1 MKALELVGPSTFN
14 VVDKA
19 LPEISASEVLIRVKA
34 CGICGSDIHGMDGS
48 SGRRIPPVVMG
59 HEASGII
66 QQIGSNVEKLVVG
79 DRVTFDSTVFCN
91 DCAYCKQGRVNLCDN
106 RQVMGVSC
114 GEFHRDGAFS
124 EHVACPAHICH
135 RLPEG
140 LTFEEAAFAEPVGVA
155 VHAVNRS
162 EVKQGDTAVV
172 IGSGLI
178 GLLVIQALKWRGCSQ
193 IIAFDLDNS
202 RLELAQQLGA
212 TAAFNSKQPNAVKS
226 AVELTD
232 GGADHAFEVV
242 GASVTVN
249 IAVDCVRKGAC
260 VTLVGNLSPEVTMP
274 LQKVVTRELTLYGS
288 CAINGEYPEAL
299 TAIVEGHIQ
308 VKPLI
313 TAQVN
318 IDDAADWFA
327 KLKQAEQ
334 PYLKVLVCPEA

>member
-1 MKALELVGPSTFN
+1 MKALELVGPSAFK
-14 VVDKA
+14 VVDKP
-19 LPEISASEVLIRVKA
+19 LPEISASEVLIKVKA

-59 HEASGII
+59 HEASGVIE
-66 QQIGSNVEKLVVG
+66 QVGADVDNLSVG

-91 DCAYCKQGRVNLCDN
+91 DCDYCNQGRVNLCDN

-114 GEFHRDGAFS
+114 GEFHRNGAFS

-140 LTFEEAAFAEPVGVA
+140 LSFEEAAFAEPVGVA

-162 EVKQGDTAVV
+162 KVKQGDTAVV

-178 GLLVIQALKWRGCSQ
+178 GLLIIQALKWRGCSQ
-193 IIAFDLDNS
+193 IIAFDLDDS
-202 RLELAQQLGA
+202 RLALAKQLGA
-212 TAAFNSKQPNAVKS
+212 TETFNSKQSDAVKS
-226 AVELTD
+226 TVDLTS

-249 IAVDCVRKGAC
+249 MAIDCVRKGAS

-274 LQKVVTRELTLYGS
+274 LQKVVTRELTLFGS
-288 CAINGEYPEAL
+288 CAISGEYPEAL
-299 TAIVEGHIQ
+299 TAIADGHIQ
-308 VKPLI
+308 VRPLI

-318 IDDAADWFA
+318 IDDAGDWFA
-327 KLKQAEQ
+327 KLKAAEQ
-334 PYLKVLVCPEA
+334 PYLKVLVCPE

>member
-1 MKALELVGPSTFN
+1 MKALELVGPSAFK

-19 LPEISASEVLIRVKA
+19 LPEISASDVLIQVKA

-59 HEASGII
+59 HEASGVI
-66 QQIGSNVEKLVVG
+66 QQLGANVDDLKVG

-91 DCAYCKQGRVNLCDN
+91 DCDYCSQGQVNLCDN

-140 LTFEEAAFAEPVGVA
+140 LSFEEAAFAEPVGVA

-162 EVKQGDTAVV
+162 QVKRGDTAVV

-193 IIAFDLDNS
+193 IIAFDLDDS
-202 RLELAQQLGA
+202 RLALAKQLGA
-212 TAAFNSKQPNAVKS
+212 TEVFNSKQSDAVKS
-226 AVELTD
+226 VVDLTG

-249 IAVDCVRKGAC
+249 MAIDCVRKGAC

-274 LQKVVTRELTLYGS
+274 LQKVVTRELTLFGS

-299 TAIVEGHIQ
+299 TAIADGHIQ
-308 VKPLI
+308 VTPLI

-318 IDDAADWFA
+318 IDNAGEWFA
-327 KLKQAEQ
+327 KLKAAEQ
-334 PYLKVLVCPEA
+334 PYLKVLVCPE

>member
-1 MKALELVGPSTFN
+1 MKALELVGPSAFK

-19 LPEISASEVLIRVKA
+19 LPEISASDVLIQVKA

-59 HEASGII
+59 HEASGVI
-66 QQIGSNVEKLVVG
+66 QQLGANVDDLKVG

-91 DCAYCKQGRVNLCDN
+91 DCDYCSQGQVNLCDN

-140 LTFEEAAFAEPVGVA
+140 LSFEEAAFAEPVGVA

-162 EVKQGDTAVV
+162 QVKRGDTAVV

-193 IIAFDLDNS
+193 IIAFDLDDS
-202 RLELAQQLGA
+202 RLALAKQLGA
-212 TAAFNSKQPNAVKS
+212 TEVFNSKQSDAVKS
-226 AVELTD
+226 VVDLTG

-249 IAVDCVRKGAC
+249 MAINCVRKGAC

-274 LQKVVTRELTLYGS
+274 LQKVVTRELTLFGS

-299 TAIVEGHIQ
+299 TAIADGHIQ
-308 VKPLI
+308 VTPLI

-318 IDDAADWFA
+318 IDNAGEWFA
-327 KLKQAEQ
+327 KLKAAEQ
-334 PYLKVLVCPEA
+334 PYLKVLVCPE